1 MRQLICALLVVLALT
16 GCDKH
21 ERKPLTSPSERSEQ
35 GLEERAARRRMKL
48 FERYDTYLRKRIAE
62 QPGLGLSAG
71 EPGEGRDKARKPVLK
86 ALGISATTPA
96 ASVEKIRN
104 QRFKHARIEVWR
116 VSGAGI
122 PDVPALLWLPAD
134 SRPRAAIVLANGTGQ
149 NKHDFI
155 SQLSCS
161 AYVAAGAA
169 CVSWD
174 PLGEGERSA
183 DPMTRGRELLNDD
196 LLAISADIG
205 RPYLGEQVQEIRRLI
220 SALKADERTGD
231 LPLAVAG
238 YSLGGWTGL
247 LTGLVDDR
255 IDALVAASTLVIPE
269 QIPGLAAGGWRIP
282 RLHEVFTLDEL
293 LAMNAWHHPMLWING
308 GKDASFIPDERR
320 RVQVMEETAQSAEA
334 LLGDREGRLSYVLV
348 PDGPH
353 LPYYIVPP
361 ALSFLGV
368 QQVLPRLEK
377 SGLATRPLQP
387 MTERLPA
394 VGATTELK
402 WWPRELIETPF
413 APKDL
418 PLVPAKKLLAGD
430 GPYPQMPDWVA
441 PQIAGARA
449 ASQLPRTRAELGAA
463 LRPMLAPRL
472 DSLTTPNRWKR
483 PAKNQWEDSL
493 VGLQARVESGS
504 GGGLMV
510 YFPRARTLLDTR
522 IPDSLSERAGRILL
536 FEPLSYSDNEV
547 VAGTTATGQTL
558 AALLALLKT
567 PDFQSIESY
576 EIVDGTG
583 TLGAPL
589 ALIDARV
596 SALDL
601 PTRPLT
607 TIAPTRFHFE
617 GHVPGFTSVLQPADV
632 LAALAP
638 LPLRIREGVLL
649 DEEKERLGE
658 AYREAPEKLTFYR

>member
-1 MRQLICALLVVLALT
+1 MRQLIRALLVVLALT
-16 GCDKH
+16 GCDKP

-71 EPGEGRDKARKPVLK
+71 ELGDGRDKARKPVLK
-86 ALGISATTPA
+86 ALGIPATTPA

-104 QRFKHARIEVWR
+104 QRLKHARIEVWR
-116 VSGAGI
+116 VSGGGI

-161 AYVAAGAA
+161 AYVTAGAA

-183 DPMTRGRELLNDD
+183 DPITRGRELLNDD

-220 SALKADERTGD
+220 SALKADERTGS

-308 GKDASFIPDERR
+308 GKDASFIPDKRR
-320 RVQVMEETAQSAEA
+320 RVQVMEETAQSAKA

-368 QQVLPRLEK
+368 HQALPRLEQ

-394 VGATTELK
+394 VAATTELK

-430 GPYPQMPDWVA
+430 GPYPQIRDWIGREIGHA
-441 PQIAGARA
+441 RENARLPAGRE
-449 ASQLPRTRAELGAA
+449 ELGRL
-463 LRPMLAPRL
+463 LRGMLDRRF
-472 DSLTTPNRWKR
+472 DTLTTRKRWNK
-483 PAKNQWEDSL
+483 AGESQWEDQL
-493 VGLQARVESGS
+493 VGLTARLEKGA
-504 GGGLMV
+504 GEGLAV
-510 YFPRARTLLDTR
+510 YFPRSRTLIDA
-522 IPDSLSERAGRILL
+522 SLPASVPERAGSILI

-558 AALLALLKT
+558 AALLALLDT
-567 PDFQSIESY
+567 PRFESIESY
-576 EIVDGTG
+576 EVVDGTG

-607 TIAPTRFHFE
+607 TIAPTRFQFE

-658 AYREAPEKLTFYR
+658 AYREAPEKLTFYP